1 MQRLRLKE
9 SGGHDL
15 ICKLWAFLC
24 WGLVGSLKSPPGGTG
39 LRADPATGQCNG
51 RCEIA
56 LLRAAVVGV
65 GGKSESGSP
74 ARLWQCELCVCN
86 FLGTGCSFKNLG
98 DSNGWNLEN
107 SSLVFHVKERLWV
120 TFSSLHTPTDSAN
133 YKSHIAL
140 EEGKA
145 SFSPRPPPH
154 PTPPHPVVGKE
165 RGTRWERLSFC
176 FSVIHTM

>member
-1 MQRLRLKE
+1 M
-9 SGGHDL
+9 
-15 ICKLWAFLC
+15 
-24 WGLVGSLKSPPGGTG
+24 GSLKSPPRGTG
-39 LRADPATGQCNG
+39 LRTDPATGQCNG

-56 LLRAAVVGV
+56 LLRAALVGV

-133 YKSHIAL
+133 YRSHIAL
-140 EEGKA
+140 VEGKA
-145 SFSPRPPPH
+145 SFSAPPPT
-154 PTPPHPVVGKE
+154 PTPWLGRRGEQGE
-165 RGTRWERLSFC
+165 RGCLSVFLSFTQC
-176 FSVIHTM
+176 NLNMYPEKSLEGMYMCIN